1 MEEKT
6 FLQDLQTR
14 KLPPVIPEGM
24 TAAQWPAYRKQLIEL
39 FSREVYGYSP
49 PPPKKV
55 IAEILSSNPEEWA
68 GKAKEHRVK
77 LSFDTPGGEF
87 SFPIH
92 VVLPKSETPRPMVIY
107 MSFEPY
113 IDGYYMPIEEIIDNG
128 YALATFNYND
138 VSLDD
143 RDGWLADGL
152 AAMYPRKNDGA
163 DWGQCGMWA
172 YAASRVLDYALTL
185 EQVDAGRVFVAG
197 HSRLGKTALWCAAQD
212 ERFAG
217 VGVND
222 SGFGGMA
229 VARGKMGER
238 TGHVPERIERWFCK
252 NFLNYVDREGDLPF
266 DQHMLAA
273 LVAPR
278 LLGVCNAEQDI
289 WADPQSEFM
298 SLYEAD
304 KAYTLL
310 GVPGL
315 VAPAEYP
322 TAPAQFPEG
331 RIGYSLRRGTHFMS
345 RDDWGFYLKFWANHI
360 FKNQDKI
367 QVNT

>member
-1 MEEKT
+1 MK
-6 FLQDLQTR
+6 FLHDLQAR
-14 KLPPVIPEGM
+14 KLPPVVPEGM
-24 TAAQWPAYRKQLIEL
+24 RATQWQQYRRQLLEL
-39 FSREVYGYSP
+39 FSREEYGFTP
-49 PPPKKV
+49 PAPDEVRSEALPFDAK
-55 IAEILSSNPEEWA
+55 SWA
-68 GKAKEHRVK
+68 GKAKEYQVK

-87 SFPIH
+87 SFPVNII
-92 VVLPKSETPRPMVIY
+92 LPHSETPLPMVIY
-107 MSFEPY
+107 ISFRSYP
-113 IDGYYMPIEEIIDNG
+113 DSYYLPVEEIIDNG

-143 RDGWLADGL
+143 RDKWLTHGL
-152 AAMYPRKNDGA
+152 ATMYPRKDNGT

-172 YAASRVLDYALTL
+172 FAASRVLDYVQTL
-185 EQVDAGRVFVAG
+185 EQVDGKRVFVVG

-229 VARGKMGER
+229 VTRGKQGEQMR
-238 TGHVPERIERWFCK
+238 HLPERIERWFCK
-252 NFLNYVDREGDLPF
+252 NFLNWVECENDMPF

-278 LLGVCNAEQDI
+278 LLAVCNAEEDL

-315 VAPAEYP
+315 IAPAEYP
-322 TAPAQFPEG
+322 QAPARFPEG
-331 RIGYSLRRGTHFMS
+331 RIGYSLRKGTHFMS
-345 RDDWGFYLKFWANHI
+345 REDWGFYLGFWRR
-360 FKNQDKI
+360 
-367 QVNT
+367 